1 MVADIVSKKEV
12 LERKRQMV
20 LIKRYFDNKKDV
32 LEARLTK
39 FLQMYPYVG
48 CESGADTKAFEITY
62 KSASN
67 DQKKEIALAF
77 QQEVIY
83 WNSSYVLD
91 NCNCNIHRHI
101 IMTLSCMSRIL
112 LGYKVH
118 HENYSNNNVKKAV
131 CGIDNTTATEDT
143 YEAEKIS
150 KNSWGRIGE
159 EAVDYVLKWLP
170 DLYCVIEK
178 NCVSK
183 YSDNAILLENPIL
196 TDETQEFDHL
206 VIGPQGV
213 FNIETKNY
221 SGNVYIDKAGNW
233 MRLKKGEN
241 DWTTEENPA
250 QQLFRH
256 HVMLQSI
263 LGDQV
268 PVIDVICMSHPSLMI
283 SGQENSGIPIIKKD
297 LLADF
302 IVNNHPAGLS
312 QNQVLAIR
320 NKINS
325 AKTSK

>member
-20 LIKRYFDNKKDV
+20 LIKGYFDNKKEV
-32 LEARLTK
+32 FEARLTK
-39 FLQMYPYVG
+39 FLQMYPYAG
-48 CESGADTKAFEITY
+48 NEGGADLKAFEMAY
-62 KSASN
+62 KCVSD

-77 QQEVIY
+77 QQEVAY

-91 NCNCNIHRHI
+91 NCNCNIHRQI
-101 IMTLSCMSRIL
+101 IMTLSNMSKIL
-112 LGYKVH
+112 LGYGVH
-118 HENYSNNNVKKAV
+118 HENYTNNKVKKTV
-131 CGIDNTTATEDT
+131 CGTATPENT
-143 YEAEKIS
+143 YEVEKIS
-150 KNSWGRIGE
+150 KNSWGRLGE

-178 NCVSK
+178 DCVSK
-183 YSDNAILLENPIL
+183 YSENAILLENPIL

-221 SGNVYIDKAGNW
+221 SGKVYIDKSGNW
-233 MRLKKGEN
+233 MRLKKGETE
-241 DWTTEENPA
+241 WTPEENPA

-263 LGDQV
+263 LSDQV
-268 PVIDVICMSHPSLMI
+268 PIIDVICMSHPSLMI

-302 IVNNHPAGLS
+302 IVNYQPAGLS

-320 NKINS
+320 DKINS
-325 AKTSK
+325 SKTSK